1 MKTKKILLSVLFT
14 LLTIR
19 IVLMFF
25 NIHFTSVYG
34 EELFFFSLSLI
45 GIIAWLISLRTNND
59 RFILFGGAVGVYGL
73 LVVVVSIINSM
84 LIDEERRPEHFKNTD
99 LMVSR
104 QSGFGLGSG
113 PYFVFS
119 LGKTY
124 LWGLLYQ
131 EDISF
136 REGNEAP
143 PHISGAFEI
152 PEGMKNPNG
161 RDCWLLKER
170 NWLLDFETK
179 TLYKL
184 KKRKPI
190 KLSTSE
196 KTWRYSWEKEL
207 NAKVFIGKG
216 TSDIDEIYQLPT
228 TIYVTLDFLDTNY
241 VKNLN
246 NAAIERLTSKIA
258 ESLKPVLDHAEDY
271 KTAEVYF
278 VAKDSRDIYIGSKY
292 DFDENQQYKK
302 GRYNLKANA
311 IIPNELGVDY
321 IKFLYIPHTPFL
333 SIEYNDGRND
343 DQKAWI
349 NYLSSELHHINDIG
363 HVQKTGETL
372 YKGMICEVYEGKN
385 SWKIR
390 LENGYLTN
398 SFRFVLYNGEVVE
411 AKMNYSCFK
420 TNDAFTYGE
429 VVDKLTDERKRG
441 SNKPKDQFYKYV
453 NRDYLKFY
461 YETDEIII
469 NCKADTASFPWKI
482 SYTTSITEP
491 QFVYLY
497 KEIE

>member
-1 MKTKKILLSVLFT
+1 MKTRKILLVTLFT
-14 LLTIR
+14 LLTAR
-19 IVLMFF
+19 IVLALF
-25 NIHFTSVYG
+25 NIKFTSVYG
-34 EELFFFSLSLI
+34 DELFFFLLSFI
-45 GIIAWLISLRTNND
+45 GLAVWFLKTETKNARIV
-59 RFILFGGAVGVYGL
+59 LFGSALAGCFVL
-73 LVVVVSIINSM
+73 HSIISFFRTGDAR
-84 LIDEERRPEHFKNTD
+84 LPEQFKNTD

-136 REGNEAP
+136 KVGNEVP

-190 KLSTSE
+190 KLTTGE
-196 KTWRYSWEKEL
+196 KDWRSSVEKEL

-241 VKNLN
+241 AKNLDN
-246 NAAIERLTSKIA
+246 KTIERLTSKIA
-258 ESLKPVLDHAEDY
+258 ESLKPVLENAEDY

-278 VAKDSRDIYIGSKY
+278 VAKDSRDIYLGSKY
-292 DFDENQQYKK
+292 DFDENQKYKK
-302 GRYNLKANA
+302 GLYNLQTNA
-311 IIPNELGVDY
+311 IIPNVLGLDY
-321 IKFLYIPHTPFL
+321 IKFLYIPRTHFL
-333 SIEYNDGRND
+333 SIEYYHGYNENQAVRGNT
-343 DQKAWI
+343 
-349 NYLSSELHHINDIG
+349 LSSELHHINEIG
-363 HVQKTGETL
+363 PVKKTGDII
-372 YKGMICEVYEGKN
+372 YKGMNCEVYQGKN

-390 LENGYLTN
+390 LKNGYLTN
-398 SFRFVLYNGEVVE
+398 SYSFVLYNGEVVE
-411 AKMNYSCFK
+411 ATMNYSCFK

-429 VVDKLTDERKRG
+429 IVDKLTDESKRT

-461 YETDEIII
+461 YETHESIVS
-469 NCKADTASFPWKI
+469 CKADTASFPWKI

-491 QFVYLY
+491 QFIYLY
-497 KEIE
+497 KEID